1 MIGLELFNIRNPSL
15 FLLKGMPCFYNECRR
30 RKSEEAFWG
39 KRATNYYYLW
49 GMRKIP
55 KIQPKNRLASK
66 DCSLRCRGVISYTLL
81 LHTKDWMKSFS
92 SFNLCVWACVCT
104 SVYYLKCGST
114 LWGPPE
120 AFTYRSHTFNG
131 LKCPQCS
138 HNVSTPIDV
147 NAVLVGFF
155 FDFYFICFSPSTLC
169 VCEDANVTHKVS
181 IV

>member
-1 MIGLELFNIRNPSL
+1 MIAIWWLVLELFNIRNPSL
-15 FLLKGMPCFYNECRR
+15 FLFKGMPCFYNECRW

-92 SFNLCVWACVCT
+92 SFNLCVCAQVCIIW
-104 SVYYLKCGST
+104 SVDQHCEVLLRPSH
-114 LWGPPE
+114 
-120 AFTYRSHTFNG
+120 SHTFNG

-155 FDFYFICFSPSTLC
+155 FDFYFIFFPLNIMCLWGCKCHS
-169 VCEDANVTHKVS
+169 
-181 IV
+181 